1 MNTAMQDAG
10 TDATSA
16 PDLEE
21 FRRAAVEFLGAH
33 AEPRAGSAGWGEGED
48 RLAGYAPRSADAEA
62 ERLAAARAWKATE
75 FDAGFG
81 WITGDPDLGG
91 RGLGPEYERTYLEL
105 RSRYAVPS
113 LDAFAIS
120 LGMVAPAFERFGD
133 PAIRALVPRM
143 RRGDLIGCQLFSE
156 PTNGSDVAGLVT
168 RAVRDGDRW
177 IVDGQKVW
185 TSGAHHSDWGLLIA
199 RSNTE
204 VPKHAGITAFALDM
218 RSPGVEV
225 RPLVMMTGGTEFN
238 EVFFD
243 GVEIDDDR
251 RLGDVDAGWG
261 VAIATLMNERALGAA
276 GDDLF
281 GTYRA
286 LERLRLTI
294 DHVGAGDD
302 PLVRDEFA
310 RLHAA
315 AATIRFQAQAADQR
329 RRAGLP
335 PGPAESVF
343 KLANTNVLRGIVDLG
358 TRLCGAA
365 ATADT
370 GAWGLW
376 AWADLALMTPGL
388 RLAGGTDEIMRNIL
402 AERVLG
408 LPKDPS

>member
-1 MNTAMQDAG
+1 MISEGQQLPVDVAADLATFRR
-10 TDATSA
+10 DAT
-16 PDLEE
+16 
-21 FRRAAVEFLGAH
+21 RFLDQH
-33 AEPRAGSAGWGEGED
+33 AEPRSDEMQWGHGDD
-48 RLAGYAPRSADAEA
+48 RLAGYAPMSAGEEA
-62 ERLAAARAWKATE
+62 ERLVAAREWKAVE

-81 WITGDPDLGG
+81 WITGNPELGG
-91 RGLGPEYERTYLEL
+91 RGLPPEYERAYLEL
-105 RSRYAVPS
+105 RSGYDTPS

-120 LGMVAPAFERFGD
+120 LGMVAPAFERFGS
-133 PAIRALVPRM
+133 AEVRALVPRM

-168 RAVRDGDRW
+168 KAVRDGQQW
-177 IVDGQKVW
+177 VIDGQKVW

-199 RSNTE
+199 RSNPE
-204 VPKHAGITAFALDM
+204 APKHAGITAFALDM
-218 RSPGVEV
+218 SSPGVEV

-243 GVEIDDDR
+243 GVPVPDDR
-251 RLGDVDAGWG
+251 RLGEVDQGWG
-261 VAIATLMNERALGAA
+261 VAIATLMNERALGAG

-281 GTYRA
+281 GTFRA

-294 DHVGAGDD
+294 EHLEVGDD
-302 PLVRDEFA
+302 PIVRDEFA
-310 RLHAA
+310 RLHS
-315 AATIRFQAQAADQR
+315 AATTIRYQAQAADQR

-343 KLANTNVLRGIVDLG
+343 KLANTEVLRGIVDLG
-358 TRLCGAA
+358 TRLCGPA

-370 GAWGLW
+370 GAWGMW
-376 AWADLALMTPGL
+376 AWADLALMVPGL

-408 LPKDPS
+408 LPKEPG